1 MTHMTASSHGVIDVW
16 LIDDNDDYRQ
26 VVVSALE
33 LSGSLRCSRQWR
45 RCEPALEAL
54 EGGSPPPRVLLLD
67 IGLPGIGGL
76 SAIEMFK
83 RLIPTMRV
91 IMLTVF
97 DHDEKVVTALRNGAS
112 GYLLKSASMPD
123 VVRAVENAVEGGL
136 PLDPMVTRHLVRDVR
151 SAPKRSAKDYG
162 LTEREE
168 QVLRYLADGY
178 PFQEIAQRMF
188 VSLSTINQHAQHINE
203 KLKVNS
209 RSLAV
214 AKAIR
219 EGLV

>member
-1 MTHMTASSHGVIDVW
+1 MAPSDASGQAPIDVW

-26 VVVSALE
+26 VVASAVD
-33 LSGSLRCSRQWR
+33 LSGTLRCSRHWR
-45 RCEPALEAL
+45 RVEPALEAL
-54 EGGSPPPRVLLLD
+54 EQGDRPPRVLLLD

-76 SAIEMFK
+76 SAIELFK
-83 RLIPTMRV
+83 QRSPALQV

-97 DHDEKVVTALRNGAS
+97 DADDKVVTALRNGAS

-123 VVRAVENAVEGGL
+123 VVRAVEQVVQGGL
-136 PLDPMVTRHLVRDVR
+136 PLDPMVTRHLVHD
-151 SAPKRSAKDYG
+151 AQPTKKRSPADYG
-162 LTEREE
+162 LTERET
-168 QVLRYLADGY
+168 QVLRHMSDGL

-188 VSLSTINQHAQHINE
+188 VSLSTINQHALHINE
-203 KLKVNS
+203 KLGVNS

-214 AKAIR
+214 AKAMR

>member
-1 MTHMTASSHGVIDVW
+1 MLPTDASDRTPIDVW

-26 VVVSALE
+26 VVESAVN
-33 LSGSLRCSRQWR
+33 LSGTLRCTRHWR
-45 RCEPALEAL
+45 RCEPALESL
-54 EGGSPPPRVLLLD
+54 ERGQPPPRVLLLD

-76 SAIEMFK
+76 SAIELFRQRSPLMQ
-83 RLIPTMRV
+83 V

-97 DHDEKVVTALRNGAS
+97 DADDKVVTALRNGAS
-112 GYLLKSASMPD
+112 GYLLKSASMTD
-123 VVRAVENAVEGGL
+123 VVRAVEQVVQGGL
-136 PLDPMVTRHLVRDVR
+136 PLDPMVTRHLVHDAQP
-151 SAPKRSAKDYG
+151 SKKRSAADYG
-162 LTEREE
+162 LTERET
-168 QVLRYLADGY
+168 QVLRYMSDGL
-178 PFQEIAQRMF
+178 PFQEIAQKMY
-188 VSLSTINQHAQHINE
+188 VSLSTINQHALHINE

>member
-1 MTHMTASSHGVIDVW
+1 MSSSSDVSRGAIGVW

-26 VVVSALE
+26 VVSEAVNLAE
-33 LSGSLRCSRQWR
+33 GFRCDRTWG
-45 RCEPALEAL
+45 RCEPALKAL
-54 EGGSPPPRVLLLD
+54 EQGIPPPKVLLLD

-76 SAIEMFK
+76 SAIELFK
-83 RLIPTMRV
+83 QCAPTMQV

-97 DHDEKVVTALRNGAS
+97 DSDEKVATALRNGAS
-112 GYLLKSASMPD
+112 GYLLKSSSMPE
-123 VVRAVENAVEGGL
+123 VVRAVESVAQGGM
-136 PLDPMVTRHLVRDVR
+136 PLDPMVTRHVVREIPPP
-151 SAPKRSAKDYG
+151 AKRTPADYG
-162 LTEREE
+162 LTERET

-178 PFQEIAQRMF
+178 PFQEIANRMF

-203 KLKVNS
+203 KLHVNS

>member
-1 MTHMTASSHGVIDVW
+1 MTHATHPTSIDVW
-16 LIDDNDDYRQ
+16 LIDDNEDYRQ
-26 VVVSALE
+26 VVASSITI
-33 LSGSLRCSRQWR
+33 SGTLRCSRHWG

-54 EGGSPPPRVLLLD
+54 ERGETPPRVLLLD

-76 SAIEMFK
+76 SAIELFK
-83 RLIPTMRV
+83 QRAPAMQV

-97 DHDEKVVTALRNGAS
+97 DMDEKVVTALRNGAS
-112 GYLLKSASMPD
+112 GYLLKSASMTD
-123 VVRAVENAVEGGL
+123 VTRAVESVVQGGL

-151 SAPKRSAKDYG
+151 PSQLRSPSDYG
-162 LTEREE
+162 LTEREI
-168 QVLRYLADGY
+168 QVLRHMADGS

-188 VSLSTINQHAQHINE
+188 VSLSTINQHALHINE
-203 KLKVNS
+203 KLGVNS

>member
-1 MTHMTASSHGVIDVW
+1 MSRTAASDRTLIDVW

-26 VVVSALE
+26 VVASAIN
-33 LSGSLRCSRQWR
+33 LSGTLHCGQHWR

-54 EGGSPPPRVLLLD
+54 ERGEPPPRVLLLD

-76 SAIEMFK
+76 SAIELF
-83 RLIPTMRV
+83 RERAPLIHV

-97 DHDEKVVTALRNGAS
+97 DADDKVVTALRNGAS
-112 GYLLKSASMPD
+112 GYLLKSASMTD
-123 VVRAVENAVEGGL
+123 VVRAVEQVVQGGL
-136 PLDPMVTRHLVRDVR
+136 PLDPMVTRRLVHD
-151 SAPKRSAKDYG
+151 AQPAKKRSPADYG
-162 LTEREE
+162 LTERET
-168 QVLRYLADGY
+168 QVLRYMADGL
-178 PFQEIAQRMF
+178 PFQEIAKKMY
-188 VSLSTINQHAQHINE
+188 VSLSTINQHALHINE

>member
-1 MTHMTASSHGVIDVW
+1 VQTTESASPPPIDVW
-16 LIDDNDDYRQ
+16 LIDDNDEYRH
-26 VVVSALE
+26 VVASAVD
-33 LSGSLRCSRQWR
+33 LSGTFRCRHHWR

-54 EGGSPPPRVLLLD
+54 ERGEPPPRVLLLD

-76 SAIEMFK
+76 SAIELFRQRSPSMQ
-83 RLIPTMRV
+83 V

-97 DHDEKVVTALRNGAS
+97 DADDKVVTALHNGAS
-112 GYLLKSASMPD
+112 GYLLKSSSMTD
-123 VVRAVENAVEGGL
+123 VVRAVEQVVQGGL
-136 PLDPMVTRHLVRDVR
+136 PLDPMVTRHLVHDAQPVK
-151 SAPKRSAKDYG
+151 KRSPADYG
-162 LTEREE
+162 LTERET
-168 QVLRYLADGY
+168 QVLRYMSDGL
-178 PFQEIAQRMF
+178 PFQEIAQRMY
-188 VSLSTINQHAQHINE
+188 VSLSTINQHALHINE